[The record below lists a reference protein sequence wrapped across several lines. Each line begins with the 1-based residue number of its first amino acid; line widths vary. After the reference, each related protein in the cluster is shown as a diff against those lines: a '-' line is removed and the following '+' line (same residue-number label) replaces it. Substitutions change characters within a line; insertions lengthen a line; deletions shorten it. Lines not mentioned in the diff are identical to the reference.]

1 MRVRRSGFSGACGA
15 AGRFGAGRARR
26 LALLA
31 GVALS
36 LAWSAPALAAKGV
49 VRAAEMAG
57 FGRAIFTF
65 DELPKASARVSSG
78 ILIISFDQPVT
89 LTSEKLA
96 TELPNYVSAV
106 RLDPDGKAMRL
117 ALVRGIKPNLMEA
130 GEKLFVDL
138 LPDTWKGITPSLP
151 PDVVEDLSRRAR
163 EAEETARRLLRKK
176 AAEETKELPFR
187 IGTTPT
193 FTRVV
198 FDMPVVAPV
207 ELSKQDGRVELIF
220 DSNLRLDA
228 TKLKAALPPFVTGV
242 DVQAEG
248 GTLRVGIDLPQA
260 ADVRGFREDEAYTI
274 DLPTPKPPA
283 KVADKGKGKEKDP
296 KASKADAK
304 ADKAEVK
311 LEAKGEAGAP
321 SPEGPARPVEEPKGP
336 PGPAPAP
343 TPAKPVTV
351 PLAAYDKARP
361 AEDNQPS
368 DLKIEVAAERG
379 TVKLGLH
386 VPNKVPI
393 AVFER
398 AGTLWIAAETNAPFD
413 PSQIGLVAPGL
424 VRDVD
429 VRRQGRLSILRL
441 GLNKQPLVRAAAT
454 DAGWVVTLG
463 DEVAGSSDLLFLGR
477 DADDDGRTTV
487 KASFPNVGGV
497 HWVDDP
503 EVGDRLALVTGSI
516 APRGLLKPQGFVDF
530 RALPSAQ
537 GLVIQ
542 PNSDDVAVK
551 AGIDDVRITRD
562 GGLALTMAQLAAPM
576 AKSGEGPILAVNA
589 EAWAKAR
596 AGDVRDRGRELMRAA
611 ADATRRTRPEARLA
625 VARHAIANGFGVE
638 AMGTLDV
645 VTSDDPD
652 LAKDRSVVILTGI
665 AQVQSN
671 RAADAAKTLGADAL
685 KDDPEAVL
693 WRAHADAMLGRWP
706 QALTGF
712 RRSASILNAYP
723 EDLQGQLGVSYA
735 QAAVEGR
742 DYGLAQRVLDGLDQL
757 GSEYVDKGR
766 VALLQT
772 RVAEGQGRIEEAIA
786 GYDKLARTAARPV
799 EAEARLRGIA
809 LALRDRSIDRKAAI
823 GALEGLSVSWRGDE
837 IEVQTLGLLGRLYA
851 EDERWRDAFAMAH
864 KANEL
869 FPDSDVT
876 RSLYEETGSRF
887 EALFLDNKADTIPR
901 LDAIALYFDFKD
913 FTPPGRRGDEMIRRL
928 AERLVALDLLGEAAD
943 LLQYQ
948 VDNRLSGVAK
958 ANVATRLAII
968 QLMNHQPAKAFQA
981 LRESRQSEMPAELRR
996 SRNLI
1001 EARALS
1007 DLSRTDL
1014 ALEMLDTEQGPDVER
1029 LKADILW
1036 QSRRWREAG
1045 EQFERIAG
1053 DRWRSPE
1060 PLDDRTRADVL
1071 RAAIAYGLGDES
1083 LSLERLRAKYAA
1095 KMADSADAQSF
1106 AVITSPA
1113 GARAS
1118 QYRELARAIASADTL
1133 GEFLTEY
1140 RKRYPETPALP
1151 PRAPK
1156 PGEAKPAAE
1165 ATPAEG
1171 KAPEGKP
1178 AEGEAKPTAEK
1189 PEADKPAASAE
1200 QKAAAGHG

>member
-1 MRVRRSGFSGACGA
+1 M
-15 AGRFGAGRARR
+15 
-26 LALLA
+26 LA

-36 LAWSAPALAAKGV
+36 LAWSAPALAAKGT

-57 FGRAIFTF
+57 FGRAVFTF

-96 TELPNYVSAV
+96 MELPNYVSAV

-117 ALVRGIKPNLMEA
+117 ALVKGIKPNLMEA

-138 LPDTWKGITPSLP
+138 LPDNWKGITPSLP

-207 ELSKQDGRVELIF
+207 ELSKQDGRVELLF

-228 TKLKAALPPFVTGV
+228 AKLKAALPPFVTGV

-248 GTLRVGIDLPQA
+248 GVLRVGIDLPQA
-260 ADVRGFREDEAYTI
+260 QDVRGFREDEAYTI
-274 DLPTPKPPA
+274 DLPVPKPPP
-283 KVADKGKGKEKDP
+283 KVAEKGKGKDGKP
-296 KASKADAK
+296 AK
-304 ADKAEVK
+304 ADGKPEKSEAK
-311 LEAKGEAGAP
+311 LDLKGEAGAP
-321 SPEGPARPVEEPKGP
+321 ARTAPDGPSLEGPAHPVDEAKGP
-336 PGPAPAP
+336 AGPPSAP
-343 TPAKPVTV
+343 TSATPVTV
-351 PLAAYDKARP
+351 PLAPYEKARP
-361 AEDNQPS
+361 VQDNQPS

-386 VPNKVPI
+386 VPTKVPV

-398 AGTLWIAAETNAPFD
+398 AGTLWIAAETGAAFD

-424 VRDVD
+424 VKDVD

-441 GLNKQPLVRAAAT
+441 GLNRQPLVRVAAT

-463 DEVAGSSDLLFLGR
+463 DEVAGSSDTLTLGR
-477 DADDDGRTTV
+477 DADDDGRTAV
-487 KASFPNVGGV
+487 KAAFPNVGSV
-497 HWVDDP
+497 HWIDDP

-516 APRGLLKPQGFVDF
+516 SARGVVKPQGFVDF

-542 PNSDDVAVK
+542 PLSDDVAVK

-562 GGLALTMAQLAAPM
+562 GGLALTMAQLATPM
-576 AKSGEGPILAVNA
+576 AKSGEGPQLAVNA

-596 AGDVRDRGRELMRAA
+596 AGAVRERGRELMRAA
-611 ADATRRTRPEARLA
+611 ADAPRRARAEARLA
-625 VARHAIANGFGVE
+625 VARFEIANGLGVE

-645 VTSDDPD
+645 VSSDDPE

-665 AQVQSN
+665 AEVLAN
-671 RAADAAKTLGADAL
+671 RPAEAVKTLGADAL

-693 WRAHADAMLGRWP
+693 WRAHADGMLGRWP
-706 QALTGF
+706 QSLTGF
-712 RRSASILNAYP
+712 RRSASLLNAYP
-723 EDLQGQLGVSYA
+723 EDLQGLLGLSYA

-742 DYGLAQRVLDGLDQL
+742 DYGLAQRAIDGLDQL
-757 GSEYVDKGR
+757 DSENVDKGR
-766 VALLQT
+766 VALLQA

-786 GYDKLARTAARPV
+786 GYDKLARTATRPV

-809 LALRDRSIDRKAAI
+809 LALKDRSIDRKAAVA
-823 GALEGLSVSWRGDE
+823 ALEGLSVSWRGDDV
-837 IEVQTLGLLGRLYA
+837 EVQTLGLLGRLYA
-851 EDERWRDAFAMAH
+851 EEERWRDAFAMAH

-869 FPDSDVT
+869 FPDSEVT

-928 AERLVALDLLGEAAD
+928 AERLVQLDLLGEAAD

-968 QLMNHQPAKAFQA
+968 QLMNHQPAKAYQA
-981 LRESRQSEMPAELRR
+981 LRDSRQSDMPSELRR
-996 SRNLI
+996 SRSLI

-1014 ALEMLDTEQGPDVER
+1014 ALEMLADEQGADVER

-1053 DRWRSPE
+1053 DRWRAAE

-1106 AVITSPA
+1106 AVITSPS

-1118 QYRELARAIASADTL
+1118 QYRELARAIAGADTL
-1133 GEFLTEY
+1133 GEFLSEY
-1140 RKRYPETPALP
+1140 RKRYPDTPAAP
-1151 PRAPK
+1151 PKAPK
-1156 PGEAKPAAE
+1156 PATPPAEGQPPAGAEKPAADK
-1165 ATPAEG
+1165 APAETQD
-1171 KAPEGKP
+1171 
-1178 AEGEAKPTAEK
+1178 AE
-1189 PEADKPAASAE
+1189 KPAASADP
-1200 QKAAAGHG
+1200 KPAAGHG